1 MLLPVDINFKSQIL
15 FDLYEGRG
23 ITKKQFRS
31 IPSIVKKYQQ
41 IIVIFKII
49 EKISDLHSYPGLH
62 YEKLKGN
69 LKMYS
74 SIRLNKKYRLIFR
87 EVHSNL
93 DFGIVDTLEIIE
105 ISNHY
110 S

>member
-1 MLLPVDINFKSQIL
+1 MNIVFKNQMLA
-15 FDLYEGRG
+15 DLYDGKR
-23 ITKKQFRS
+23 INNKLFRS
-31 IPSIVKKYQQ
+31 NPVLIKKYQ
-41 IIVIFKII
+41 IVLLFIKSI
-49 EKISDLHSYPGLH
+49 ENVSQLNTYPGFH

-69 LKMYS
+69 LNMYS

-87 EVHSNL
+87 EVYNRL
-93 DFGIVDTLEIIE
+93 DFVDTLEIIE